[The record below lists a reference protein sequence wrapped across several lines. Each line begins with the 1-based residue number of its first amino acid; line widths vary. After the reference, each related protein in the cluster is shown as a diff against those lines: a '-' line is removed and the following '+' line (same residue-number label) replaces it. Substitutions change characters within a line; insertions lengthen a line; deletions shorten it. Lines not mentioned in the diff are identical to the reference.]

1 MKRIMQRLV
10 LALLLAVFAVPYD
23 ASSAR
28 IKDIAGFSGMR
39 ENQLLGYGLMVGL
52 ENTGDKSAKSPFTVQ
67 TLVSMLKRLG
77 TTIDVRQL
85 TGRNIGTSDTRS
97 LRDLKVENLAAVMV
111 TASLPPFAR
120 PGQVIDISVSSM
132 GDAKSLAGG
141 TLLMTPLRA
150 ANGEVYALAQGTLK
164 KDPAGEGKKGR
175 GKMTSGKIPN
185 AAIIEKG
192 INLDFNRKVR
202 FELLLN
208 KPDFTTANSVV
219 DVINA
224 KFGENTATG
233 LDATAIELAVP
244 PDFKGTSF
252 SFISQVESL
261 EVERDTRAKVVLDRM
276 SGTVVVGEHVEIN
289 NVAISFADI
298 NVQIKKGS
306 TQQSLSPAQKE
317 NANESKS
324 KANINEL
331 VSALNALGVSPRDLL
346 AIFRSLRA
354 SGALSA
360 ELEIL

>member
-10 LALLLAVFAVPYD
+10 LALLLAVFAVPLD
-23 ASSAR
+23 VLAAR
-28 IKDIAGFSGMR
+28 IKDIATFSGMR

-52 ENTGDKSAKSPFTVQ
+52 ENSGDKSAKSPFTVQ

-120 PGQVIDISVSSM
+120 PGQKMDISVSSM

-150 ANGEVYALAQGTLK
+150 ADGAVYALAQGTLK
-164 KDPAGEGKKGR
+164 KEPTGKGKKGR
-175 GKMTSGKIPN
+175 GKTTSGIIPSG
-185 AAIIEKG
+185 AIIEKG
-192 INLDFNRKVR
+192 VKIDFNRKVR

-224 KFGENTATG
+224 KFGKDTATG
-233 LDATAIELAVP
+233 LDATAIELTVP
-244 PDFKGTSF
+244 SDFQGTSF

-261 EVERDTRAKVVLDRM
+261 EVERDIKAKVVLDRT

-289 NVAISFADI
+289 NVSISFADI
-298 NVQIKKGS
+298 NVQIKKEGFP
-306 TQQSLSPAQKE
+306 QSLPSSQKE
-317 NANESKS
+317 NGLKS

-331 VSALNALGVSPRDLL
+331 VSALNALGVSPRDLVS
-346 AIFRSLRA
+346 IFRSLRA